1 MNVLPDTSFLVDLL
15 RGRKQAVD
23 LWEQLAGAGAVAHL
37 SPLVLFELRFGFL
50 WRGDRLEEAEFE
62 AVAASMPLAEL
73 SEHAASHAA
82 EIQVQ
87 MMRKGIPLGQLD
99 ALIAGTAAAGR
110 YVLVTADQGLARI
123 QQAGIP
129 VRAYGP

>member
-15 RGRKQAVD
+15 RGRREAVD
-23 LWEQLAGAGAVAHL
+23 LWESLAADGAVAHL

-50 WRGDRLEEAEFE
+50 WRGDRIEEAQFE
-62 AVAASMPLAEL
+62 AQAARMPTADLTD
-73 SEHAASHAA
+73 HAATHAA
-82 EIQVQ
+82 DLQVQ
-87 MMRKGIPLGQLD
+87 MMRKGLPLGQVD

-110 YVLVTADQGLARI
+110 FVLVTADAGLAK
-123 QQAGIP
+123 AVEVGVP